1 MRASPRDDAAAR
13 AASARGH
20 GLLCASGAH
29 EVILFGRAIGS
40 WLRSSSAWRL
50 LLLHLASVG
59 ARCRCAPDCTVAVKD
74 MRGQSSGRRGQVGK
88 AVCDAGAFAVA
99 LSSFVH
105 TDPGGISVDKRLRL
119 PVLHVVVLFDS
130 STSMQKQH
138 IILKLSASS
147 ARCIQPRVPRAHGLR
162 ARLRVPLS
170 LLSAPMAHRV
180 VSLLVRLCV
189 TLLDSVSDLRCS
201 RYGPESIFV

>member
-1 MRASPRDDAAAR
+1 MDRR
-13 AASARGH
+13 
-20 GLLCASGAH
+20 
-29 EVILFGRAIGS
+29 
-40 WLRSSSAWRL
+40 LR
-50 LLLHLASVG
+50 
-59 ARCRCAPDCTVAVKD
+59 
-74 MRGQSSGRRGQVGK
+74 K
-88 AVCDAGAFAVA
+88 AV
-99 LSSFVH
+99 LQ
-105 TDPGGISVDKRLRL
+105 
-119 PVLHVVVLFDS
+119 VVVLFDS

>member
-40 WLRSSSAWRL
+40 WLRCSSACGRL

-74 MRGQSSGRRGQVGK
+74 MRGQSSGRRGQIGK
-88 AVCDAGAFAVA
+88 TVCDAGAFAVG

-105 TDPGGISVDKRLRL
+105 TDRLVGSVWTDVCANRCCRWSFSSNRAAPWRSSISSR
-119 PVLHVVVLFDS
+119 S
-130 STSMQKQH
+130 SRRAAR
-138 IILKLSASS
+138 ASS
-147 ARCIQPRVPRAHGLR
+147 GRACR
-162 ARLRVPLS
+162 RRTAC
-170 LLSAPMAHRV
+170 A
-180 VSLLVRLCV
+180 
-189 TLLDSVSDLRCS
+189 LDFACQ
-201 RYGPESIFV
+201 

>member
-1 MRASPRDDAAAR
+1 MRVRSP
-13 AASARGH
+13 
-20 GLLCASGAH
+20 LPCP
-29 EVILFGRAIGS
+29 
-40 WLRSSSAWRL
+40 RSSTLIRVG
-50 LLLHLASVG
+50 SVWTNV
-59 ARCRCAPDCTVAVKD
+59 CALDT
-74 MRGQSSGRRGQVGK
+74 
-88 AVCDAGAFAVA
+88 
-99 LSSFVH
+99 
-105 TDPGGISVDKRLRL
+105 
-119 PVLHVVVLFDS
+119 VLHVVVLFDS

-170 LLSAPMAHRV
+170 LLSALMAHRV

>member
-1 MRASPRDDAAAR
+1 MIQSGGAVAS
-13 AASARGH
+13 S
-20 GLLCASGAH
+20 
-29 EVILFGRAIGS
+29 
-40 WLRSSSAWRL
+40 LRSSFAWAPAAAALRRVGGRSLQMSTRL
-50 LLLHLASVG
+50 HCRG
-59 ARCRCAPDCTVAVKD
+59 EGHARTEQRQAGT
-74 MRGQSSGRRGQVGK
+74 QVGK
-88 AVCDAGAFAVA
+88 TVCENCDAGAFAVA